1 MSAIRKHIH
10 FWLLVPALIVM
21 MTWPAFYHV
30 LEGETFWIPS
40 GGNDVW
46 YELWEGWYGGLILR
60 GRAELFYT
68 DLLFYPDGVSLIYH
82 QHTVPHMLLY
92 QLLRLALPISS
103 AYSLAFLLTLLANGL
118 AAYICAN
125 LFVKDKWI
133 SLYAGAFIAICITL
147 RAKTDAQF
155 WTFYTLP
162 LAVYFLHRAICE
174 RSRLFAIACAIAVG
188 TTVYIGFYV
197 LVCLVLT
204 VGVYGLHLA
213 RSRWRDRGFWSLA
226 IIMAAVCFAISLP
239 RLAPMAANREV
250 VETVLE
256 FRSYWD
262 EASNDLFD
270 FITHPMFTGYN
281 NQQAY
286 LGFVNILLL
295 CVGLARFDCR
305 RNLLHW
311 LLILFVFVVLRLG
324 TFLTI
329 YGSEYP
335 QILLPKHY
343 LNHLFPELFRGFAG
357 GHHWVL
363 GALLPLAILACF
375 GLKTLLRS
383 TSAPRKAALVLV
395 LIALTAIEHYHRPIR
410 SRTVTDESVAF
421 VDWLKTEEED
431 QAIHLIHVPMNT
443 TFLRRYYNFL
453 QMLTGYP
460 QVEGSVNRLLPEAYA
475 YINSNLLLSRW
486 REGESIHCLPA
497 NKTDYESALDRLL
510 DDGFTHV
517 IVHDAS
523 MRRPES
529 YSFASVPSA
538 YADDYVIIY
547 RVADLRH
554 SCANS
559 AIHEQTTVPSLI
571 DLALTAEVVP
581 DPDAT
586 VLSAHPTRR
595 IDEEQFAYFKSVLSQ
610 WGDFA
615 HVYGADGK
623 LEVQSSRDKYKDL
636 NAVVAS
642 TQMIVRLQDPA
653 HADTEALKPLEELLG
668 NNYRSCGRVI
678 ETSRSIAEYFI
689 ASGFPCEIVAL
700 DAEYSVM
707 YENGLKLENVLIES
721 RERDLNLYLYW
732 KNRPVEDET
741 YAYSI
746 QVVDAA
752 GDKARQEDLVI
763 GHSPLFHH
771 RLDKSALSGGDYWV
785 NMIVY
790 DFHTGDTVA
799 GTVIGGQGSPDRQ
812 IALTHFTI
820 G

>member
-1 MSAIRKHIH
+1 MRKHLH
-10 FWLLVPALIVM
+10 FWLLVPALIIL
-21 MTWPAFYHV
+21 MTWPAFYYV

-46 YELWEGWYGGLILR
+46 YELWEGWYGGQILR
-60 GRAELFYT
+60 GRADLFYT
-68 DLLFYPDGVSLIYH
+68 DLLFYPEGVSLIYH
-82 QHTVPHMLLY
+82 QHTVPHMLQY
-92 QLLRLALPISS
+92 QLLRFVLPISG
-103 AYSLAFLLTLLANGL
+103 AYTLAFLLTLLANGL

-125 LFVKDKWI
+125 LFIRDKWI
-133 SLYAGAFIAICITL
+133 SLYAGAFVAICITL

-162 LAVYFLHRAICE
+162 LAIYFLHRAICE
-174 RSRLFAIACAIAVG
+174 RNRLFAIACAFAVG
-188 TTVYIGFYV
+188 ITVYIGFYV

-204 VGVYGLHLA
+204 VGVYGAYLA
-213 RSRWRDRGFWSLA
+213 WSRWRDPGFWSLA
-226 IIMAAVCFAISLP
+226 ILMVAVCFAISLP
-239 RLAPMAANREV
+239 RLAPMVADREV

-262 EASNDLFD
+262 EASNDLLD

-305 RNLLHW
+305 RKLLHW
-311 LLILFVFVVLRLG
+311 LLILFVFIVLRLG

-329 YGSEYP
+329 NGSEYRE
-335 QILLPKHY
+335 ILLPKHY

-363 GALLPLAILACF
+363 GALIPLAILACF
-375 GLKTLLRS
+375 GLKSLLRS
-383 TSAPRKAALVLV
+383 TTASRKAALVLA

-421 VDWLKTEEED
+421 VDWLKTEEDE
-431 QAIHLIHVPMNT
+431 AIHLIHVPMNT

-486 REGESIHCLPA
+486 REGESIHCLPT
-497 NKTDYESALDRLL
+497 NQHDFESALARLL
-510 DDGFTHV
+510 EDGFTHV
-517 IVHDAS
+517 ILHRDDL
-523 MRRPES
+523 RRPEVH
-529 YSFASVPSA
+529 SFASVPAS
-538 YADDYVIIY
+538 YEDSYVVIY
-547 RVADLRH
+547 RVADLRQ

-559 AIHEQTTVPSLI
+559 AIHAQTTVPPLI
-571 DLALTAEVVP
+571 DLALSAEVVP
-581 DPDAT
+581 DPDVA
-586 VLSAHPTRR
+586 VLSAHPRR
-595 IDEEQFAYFKSVLSQ
+595 RMDEEQFAYFKSVFDR

-615 HVYGADGK
+615 HVYGVDGE
-623 LEVQSSRDKYKDL
+623 LGIQSSRDKFKDL
-636 NAVVAS
+636 NALAAS
-642 TQMIVRLQDPA
+642 TQMILRLKDPA
-653 HADTEALKPLEELLG
+653 QAETEALKPMEALLG
-668 NNYRSCGRVI
+668 SNYRSCGTVI
-678 ETSRSIAEYFI
+678 ETSRSIAEFFI
-689 ASGFPCEIVAL
+689 ASGFPCEIMAS
-700 DAEYSVM
+700 DSPFSVM
-707 YENGLKLENVLIES
+707 YENGLKLENALINS
-721 RERDLNLYLYW
+721 RERDLDLYLYW
-732 KNRPVEDET
+732 KNRPVEDEI

-771 RLDKSALSGGDYWV
+771 HLDKSGLSAGDYLV
-785 NMIVY
+785 NLIVY
-790 DFHTGDTVA
+790 DFHSGDTVA
-799 GTVIGGQGSPDRQ
+799 GAEIGSRSAPDRQ
-812 IALTHFTI
+812 LALTRFTI
-820 G
+820 R

>member
-1 MSAIRKHIH
+1 MSAIRNHWH
-10 FWLLVPALIVM
+10 FWLLVPALIIM
-21 MTWPAFYHV
+21 MTWPAFYYV
-30 LEGETFWIPS
+30 FEGETFWIPS
-40 GGNDVW
+40 GGHDVW
-46 YELWEGWYGGLILR
+46 YELWEGWYGGQILS

-68 DLLFYPDGVSLIYH
+68 NLLFFPDGVSLIYH

-92 QLLRLALPISS
+92 QLLRLALPISG
-103 AYSLAFLLTLLANGL
+103 AYTFAFLLTLLANGL
-118 AAYICAN
+118 AAYVCAN
-125 LFVKDKWI
+125 LFIRDKWI
-133 SLYAGAFIAICITL
+133 SLYAGAFVAICITL

-162 LAVYFLHRAICE
+162 LAVYFLHRAISE
-174 RSRLFAIACAIAVG
+174 RSRLFAIASAIAVG
-188 TTVYIGFYV
+188 ITVYIGFYV

-204 VGVYGLHLA
+204 VGIYGAYLA
-213 RSRWRDRGFWSLA
+213 WSRWRDPGFWALA
-226 IIMAAVCFAISLP
+226 ILMVAVCSAISLP
-239 RLAPMAANREV
+239 RLAPMLSDREQ

-270 FITHPMFTGYN
+270 FIAHPLYADTKRN
-281 NQQAY
+281 QAY
-286 LGFVNILLL
+286 LGAVPILLS
-295 CVGLARFDCR
+295 CFALALVDRKR
-305 RNLLHW
+305 KLIHW
-311 LLILFVFVVLRLG
+311 LLILFVFILLRLG

-329 YGSEYP
+329 GGIEYRD
-335 QILLPKHY
+335 ILLPKHY

-363 GALLPLAILACF
+363 GALLPLALLACY

-383 TSAPRKAALVLV
+383 TETRRKRVIIIALIVLV
-395 LIALTAIEHYHRPIR
+395 ALEHYQHPI
-410 SRTVTDESVAF
+410 SQQTVTDESVAF
-421 VDWLKTEEED
+421 VDWLKEEED

-475 YINSNLLLSRW
+475 YINSNLLLSHW

-497 NKTDYESALDRLL
+497 NQKDYEAALDRLL

-517 IVHDAS
+517 INHDAG

-529 YSFASVPSA
+529 FSFASVPSS
-538 YADDYVIIY
+538 YADDYVTIY

-559 AIHEQTTVPSLI
+559 AIHEGTTVPALI
-571 DLALTAEVVP
+571 DLALTAEVAP
-581 DPDAT
+581 DPDVT

-595 IDEEQFAYFKSVLSQ
+595 IDEEQFAYLASVLDH

-615 HVYGADGK
+615 HVYGGEGQLA
-623 LEVQSSRDKYKDL
+623 VQSSRDKYKDL

-642 TQMIVRLQDPA
+642 AQMILRLQDERLA
-653 HADTEALKPLEELLG
+653 ESEALKPLEALLG

-678 ETSRSIAEYFI
+678 ETSRSIAEYYI
-689 ASGFPCEIVAL
+689 ASEFPCEIMAS
-700 DAEYSVM
+700 DARYSVL
-707 YENGLKLENVLIES
+707 YENGLKLENALIDS
-721 RERDLNLYLYW
+721 RERDLDLYLYW
-732 KNRPVEDET
+732 KNRPVEDEI

-771 RLDKSALSGGDYWV
+771 HFDKSVLSAGDYVV
-785 NMIVY
+785 NLIVY
-790 DFHTGDTVA
+790 DFYSGATMA
-799 GTVIGGQGSPDRQ
+799 GVEIGSQSPPDRQ
-812 IALTHFTI
+812 LALTRFTI

>member
-1 MSAIRKHIH
+1 MSAIRNHWH
-10 FWLLVPALIVM
+10 FWLLVPALIIM
-21 MTWPAFYHV
+21 MTWPAFYYV
-30 LEGETFWIPS
+30 FEGETFWIPS
-40 GGNDVW
+40 GGHDVW
-46 YELWEGWYGGLILR
+46 YELWEGWYGGQILS

-68 DLLFYPDGVSLIYH
+68 NLLFFPDGVSLIYH

-92 QLLRLALPISS
+92 QLLRLALPISG
-103 AYSLAFLLTLLANGL
+103 AYTLAFLLTLLANGL
-118 AAYICAN
+118 AAYVCAN
-125 LFVKDKWI
+125 LFIRDKWI
-133 SLYAGAFIAICITL
+133 SLYAGAFVAICITL

-174 RSRLFAIACAIAVG
+174 RSRLFAIASAIAVG

-204 VGVYGLHLA
+204 VGIYGAYLA
-213 RSRWRDRGFWSLA
+213 WSRWRDPGFWALA
-226 IIMAAVCFAISLP
+226 ILMVAVCFAISLP
-239 RLAPMAANREV
+239 RLAPMVADREV
-250 VETVLE
+250 VATVLE

-262 EASNDLFD
+262 EASNDLVD

-286 LGFVNILLL
+286 LGVVNILLL
-295 CVGLARFDCR
+295 CVGLARFYCR
-305 RNLLHW
+305 RKLLHW
-311 LLILFVFVVLRLG
+311 LLILVVFIVLRLG

-329 YGSEYP
+329 NGSEYP
-335 QILLPKHY
+335 QLLLPKHY
-343 LNHLFPELFRGFAG
+343 LNHLFPALFRGFAG

-363 GALLPLAILACF
+363 GALLPLAILACV
-375 GLKTLLRS
+375 GIKTVLRS
-383 TSAPRKAALVLV
+383 TAAPQKAALVLA
-395 LIALTAIEHYHRPIR
+395 LIALTAVEHYHRPIR

-421 VDWLKTEEED
+421 VDWLKEED

-475 YINSNLLLSRW
+475 YINSNLLLSHW

-497 NKTDYESALDRLL
+497 NQKDYEAALDRLL

-517 IVHDAS
+517 INHDAD

-529 YSFASVPSA
+529 YSFASVPSS
-538 YADDYVIIY
+538 YADDYVTIY

-559 AIHEQTTVPSLI
+559 AIHEGTTVPALI

-581 DPDAT
+581 DPDVT

-595 IDEEQFAYFKSVLSQ
+595 IDEEQFAYLTSVLDH

-615 HVYGADGK
+615 HVYGGEGPLA
-623 LEVQSSRDKYKDL
+623 VQSSRDKYKDL

-642 TQMIVRLQDPA
+642 AQMILRLQDEGLA
-653 HADTEALKPLEELLG
+653 ESEALKPMEELLG

-678 ETSRSIAEYFI
+678 ETSRSIAEYYI
-689 ASGFPCEIVAL
+689 ASEFPCEIMAS
-700 DAEYSVM
+700 DAQYSVL
-707 YENGLKLENVLIES
+707 YENGLKLENALIDS
-721 RERDLNLYLYW
+721 RERDLDLYLYW
-732 KNRPVEDET
+732 KNRPVDDET

-771 RLDKSALSGGDYWV
+771 HLDKSVLRTGDYVV
-785 NMIVY
+785 NLIVY
-790 DFHTGDTVA
+790 DFYSGATVA
-799 GTVIGGQGSPDRQ
+799 GVEIGSQSPPDRQ
-812 IALTHFTI
+812 LALTRFTI
-820 G
+820 E

>member
-1 MSAIRKHIH
+1 MSAIRNHWH
-10 FWLLVPALIVM
+10 FWFLVPALIIM
-21 MTWPAFYHV
+21 MTWPAFYYV
-30 LEGETFWIPS
+30 FEGETFWIPS
-40 GGNDVW
+40 GGHDVW
-46 YELWEGWYGGLILR
+46 YELWEGWYGGQILG

-68 DLLFYPDGVSLIYH
+68 NLLFFPDGVSLVYH

-92 QLLRLALPISS
+92 QLLRLALPISG
-103 AYSLAFLLTLLANGL
+103 AYTLAFLLTLLANGL
-118 AAYICAN
+118 AAYVCAN
-125 LFVKDKWI
+125 LFIRDKWI
-133 SLYAGAFIAICITL
+133 SLYAGAFVAICITL

-162 LAVYFLHRAICE
+162 LAVYFLHRAISE
-174 RSRLFAIACAIAVG
+174 RSRLFAIASAIAVG
-188 TTVYIGFYV
+188 ITVYIGFYV

-204 VGVYGLHLA
+204 VGIYGAYLA
-213 RSRWRDRGFWSLA
+213 WSRWRDPGFWSLA
-226 IIMAAVCFAISLP
+226 FIAVIACVVISLP
-239 RLAPMAANREV
+239 RLAPMVADREV
-250 VETVLE
+250 VATVLE

-262 EASNDLFD
+262 EASNDLVD

-286 LGFVNILLL
+286 LGVVNILLL
-295 CVGLARFDCR
+295 CVGLARFYCR
-305 RNLLHW
+305 RKLLHW
-311 LLILFVFVVLRLG
+311 LLILVVFIVLRLG

-329 YGSEYP
+329 NGSEYP
-335 QILLPKHY
+335 QLLLPKHY
-343 LNHLFPELFRGFAG
+343 LNHLFPALFRGFAG

-375 GLKTLLRS
+375 GIKTVLRS
-383 TSAPRKAALVLV
+383 TAAPQKAALVLA
-395 LIALTAIEHYHRPIR
+395 LIALTAVEHYHRPIR

-421 VDWLKTEEED
+421 VDWLKGEED

-475 YINSNLLLSRW
+475 YINSNLLLSHW

-497 NKTDYESALDRLL
+497 NQKDYEAALDRLL

-517 IVHDAS
+517 INHDAD

-529 YSFASVPSA
+529 YSFASVPSS
-538 YADDYVIIY
+538 YADDYVTIY

-559 AIHEQTTVPSLI
+559 AIHEQTTVPALI
-571 DLALTAEVVP
+571 DLALTAEVAP
-581 DPDAT
+581 DPDVT
-586 VLSAHPTRR
+586 VLSAHPTQR
-595 IDEEQFAYFKSVLSQ
+595 IDEEQFAYLASVLDH

-615 HVYGADGK
+615 HVHGGEGQLA
-623 LEVQSSRDKYKDL
+623 VQSSRDKYKDL

-642 TQMIVRLQDPA
+642 AQMILRLQDERLA
-653 HADTEALKPLEELLG
+653 ESEALKPLEALLG

-678 ETSRSIAEYFI
+678 EPSRSIAEYFI
-689 ASGFPCEIVAL
+689 ASEFPCEIMAS
-700 DAEYSVM
+700 DAQYSVL
-707 YENGLKLENVLIES
+707 YENGLKLENALIDS
-721 RERDLNLYLYW
+721 RERDLDLYLYW
-732 KNRPVEDET
+732 KNRPVEDEI

-771 RLDKSALSGGDYWV
+771 HLDKSVLRAGDYVV
-785 NMIVY
+785 NLIVY
-790 DFHTGDTVA
+790 DFYSGDTVA
-799 GTVIGGQGSPDRQ
+799 GAEIGSQSPPDRQ
-812 IALTHFTI
+812 LALTRFTI

>member
-1 MSAIRKHIH
+1 MSAIRNHWH
-10 FWLLVPALIVM
+10 FWLLVPALIII
-21 MTWPAFYHV
+21 MTWPAFYYV

-40 GGNDVW
+40 GGHDVW
-46 YELWEGWYGGLILR
+46 YELWEGWYGGQILS

-68 DLLFYPDGVSLIYH
+68 NLLFFPDGVSLIYH

-92 QLLRLALPISS
+92 QLLRLALPISG
-103 AYSLAFLLTLLANGL
+103 AYTLAFLLTLLANGL
-118 AAYICAN
+118 AAYVCAN
-125 LFVKDKWI
+125 LFIRDKWI
-133 SLYAGAFIAICITL
+133 SLYAGAFVAICITL

-162 LAVYFLHRAICE
+162 LAIYFLHRAISE
-174 RSRLFAIACAIAVG
+174 RSRLFAIASAIAVG
-188 TTVYIGFYV
+188 ITVYIGFYV

-204 VGVYGLHLA
+204 VGIYGAYLA
-213 RSRWRDRGFWSLA
+213 WSRWRDFGFWSLA
-226 IIMAAVCFAISLP
+226 FIAVIACVVISLP
-239 RLAPMAANREV
+239 RLAPMLSDREQ

-270 FITHPMFTGYN
+270 FIAHPLYADTKRN
-281 NQQAY
+281 QAY
-286 LGFVNILLL
+286 LGAVPILLS
-295 CVGLARFDCR
+295 CFALALVDRKR
-305 RNLLHW
+305 KLIHW
-311 LLILFVFVVLRLG
+311 LLILFVFILLRLG

-329 YGSEYP
+329 GGIEYRD
-335 QILLPKHY
+335 ILLPKHY

-363 GALLPLAILACF
+363 GALLPLALLACY

-383 TSAPRKAALVLV
+383 TETRRKQVIIIALIVLV
-395 LIALTAIEHYHRPIR
+395 ALEHYQHPI
-410 SRTVTDESVAF
+410 SQQTVTDESVAF
-421 VDWLKTEEED
+421 VDWLKEEED

-460 QVEGSVNRLLPEAYA
+460 QVEGSVNRLLPEAYD
-475 YINSNLLLSRW
+475 YINSNLLLSHW
-486 REGESIHCLPA
+486 RKGESIHCLPA
-497 NKTDYESALDRLL
+497 NQKDYEAALDRLL

-517 IVHDAS
+517 INHDAG

-529 YSFASVPSA
+529 FSFASVPSS
-538 YADDYVIIY
+538 YADDYVTIY

-559 AIHEQTTVPSLI
+559 AIHEGTTVPALI

-581 DPDAT
+581 DPDVT
-586 VLSAHPTRR
+586 VLSTHPTRR
-595 IDEEQFAYFKSVLSQ
+595 IDEEQFAYLASVLDH

-615 HVYGADGK
+615 HVYGGEGQLA
-623 LEVQSSRDKYKDL
+623 VQSSRDKYKDL

-642 TQMIVRLQDPA
+642 AQMILRLQDEGLA
-653 HADTEALKPLEELLG
+653 ETEALKPMEALLG

-689 ASGFPCEIVAL
+689 ASEFPCEIVAS
-700 DAEYSVM
+700 DARYSVL
-707 YENGLKLENVLIES
+707 YENGLKLENALIDS
-721 RERDLNLYLYW
+721 RERDLDLYLYW
-732 KNRPVEDET
+732 KNRPVEDEI

-771 RLDKSALSGGDYWV
+771 HLDKSVLRAGDYVV
-785 NMIVY
+785 NLIVY
-790 DFHTGDTVA
+790 DFYSGDTVA
-799 GTVIGGQGSPDRQ
+799 GVEIGSQSPPDRQ
-812 IALTHFTI
+812 VALTRFTI
-820 G
+820 E